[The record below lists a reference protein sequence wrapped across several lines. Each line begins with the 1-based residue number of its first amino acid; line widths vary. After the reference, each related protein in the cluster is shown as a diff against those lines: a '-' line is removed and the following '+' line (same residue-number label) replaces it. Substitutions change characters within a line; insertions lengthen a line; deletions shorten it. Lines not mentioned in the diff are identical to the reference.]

1 MTDRAAR
8 RHGLAL
14 AATSASLFSF
24 NTVCARIAFD
34 AGANATAG
42 NAARFAFAAAVF
54 GLLLV
59 LRRGGARLSGRQRL
73 AAAALAV
80 PVALSSFGYLGAV
93 EYIPVS
99 TAVLVVY
106 TYPIWVALIAR
117 QTRGEPLGGARVVA
131 IVLAFAGVAL
141 ALDVHASAMPDVRGL
156 ALAALAAIG
165 MASMV
170 LGSSRL
176 VRDIDPG
183 AVNFYMA
190 LAATGIFVVLL
201 LVGGPHLPHSAL
213 GHLGF
218 AGLLVTFP
226 LAQLALLAAV
236 DRAGPVVTAVVMN
249 LEPLITIGL
258 AVIVLGEHVSAV
270 QLGGAALVVAAIAIM
285 RRQGPRLP

>member
-1 MTDRAAR
+1 MTDSDAR
-8 RHGLAL
+8 RRHALAL
-14 AATSASLFSF
+14 AATAASLFSV

-34 AGANATAG
+34 AGANATTG
-42 NAARFAFAAAVF
+42 NAARSAFAAVAF
-54 GLLLV
+54 GLLLL
-59 LRRGGARLSGRQRL
+59 LRRGAPRLSWRQRL

-93 EYIPVS
+93 QYIPVS

-106 TYPIWVALIAR
+106 TYPIWVGLIAR
-117 QTRGEPLGGARVVA
+117 LIRGESLGGARVVA
-131 IVLAFAGVAL
+131 IALAFAGVAI
-141 ALDVHASAMPDVRGL
+141 ALDVHASAMPDARGL

-176 VRDIDPG
+176 VRDIHPV
-183 AVNFYMA
+183 AVNFY
-190 LAATGIFVVLL
+190 LSSAATGIFAVLL
-201 LVGGPHLPHSAL
+201 LVGDPHLPHSAL
-213 GHLGF
+213 GQLGF

-236 DRAGPVVTAVVMN
+236 DRAGPVVTAVAMN

-258 AVIVLGEHVSAV
+258 AVLLLGEHVSIL
-270 QLGGAALVVAAIAIM
+270 QLGGAVLVVAAIAIM
-285 RRQGPRLP
+285 RRQ

>member
-34 AGANATAG
+34 AGGNAVAG
-42 NAARFAFAAAVF
+42 NAARFAFAAAAF

-141 ALDVHASAMPDVRGL
+141 ALDVHASAMPDGRGP
-156 ALAALAAIG
+156 ALAAIG
-165 MASMV
+165 MAAMV

-183 AVNFYMA
+183 AVNFY
-190 LAATGIFVVLL
+190 LSSAATGIFAALL
-201 LVGGPHLPHSAL
+201 LVGDPHLPHGAL

-218 AGLLVTFP
+218 AGLLVTLP

-270 QLGGAALVVAAIAIM
+270 QFGGAALVVAAIAIM
-285 RRQGPRLP
+285 RR

>member
-1 MTDRAAR
+1 MTDGAGR
-8 RHGLAL
+8 RSGLAL
-14 AATSASLFSF
+14 AAASASLFSL
-24 NTVCARIAFD
+24 NTVCARTAFD
-34 AGANATAG
+34 AGANALAG
-42 NAARFAFAAAVF
+42 NAARSAFAVGVF

-59 LRRGGARLSGRQRL
+59 LRRGGPRLTGRQRL
-73 AAAALAV
+73 AATALAV

-99 TAVLVVY
+99 TAVLIVY
-106 TYPIWVALIAR
+106 TYPIWVGVFAR
-117 QTRGEPLGGARVVA
+117 LTHGEPLGAARVVA
-131 IVLAFAGVAL
+131 IFLAFAGVAIT
-141 ALDVHASAMPDVRGL
+141 LDVHASAMPDARGL
-156 ALAALAAIG
+156 ALAVVAAIG
-165 MASMV
+165 MTSMV

-183 AVNFYMA
+183 AVNFYLSSGMTA
-190 LAATGIFVVLL
+190 IFAVLV
-201 LVGGPHLPHSAL
+201 LVGDPRLPHTAL

-258 AVIVLGEHVSAV
+258 AVILLGEHVAAL
-270 QLGGAALVVAAIAIM
+270 QLGGAALVVCAIAIM
-285 RRQGPRLP
+285 RR

>member
-1 MTDRAAR
+1 MTDGAHR
-8 RHGLAL
+8 RHGFAL
-14 AATSASLFSF
+14 AATAASLFSI
-24 NTVCARIAFD
+24 NTVCARTAFD
-34 AGANATAG
+34 AGANAIAG
-42 NAARFAFAAAVF
+42 NAARSAFAAVVF
-54 GLLLV
+54 GVLLL

-80 PVALSSFGYLGAV
+80 PVAVASFGYLGAV

-106 TYPIWVALIAR
+106 TYPIWVGLIAR
-117 QTRGEPLGGARVVA
+117 LTRGEPLGPARVVA
-131 IVLAFAGVAL
+131 IFLAFAGVAI
-141 ALDVHASAMPDVRGL
+141 ALDVRASAIPDTIPDARGL
-156 ALAALAAIG
+156 VLAAAAAIG
-165 MASMV
+165 MATMV

-183 AVNFYMA
+183 TVNFY
-190 LAATGIFVVLL
+190 LSAASTGIFAILL
-201 LVGGPHLPHSAL
+201 LVGDPHLPHSAL
-213 GHLGF
+213 GQLGF

-249 LEPLITIGL
+249 VEPLITIGL
-258 AVIVLGEHVSAV
+258 AVLLLGEHVSPV

-285 RRQGPRLP
+285 RRQ

>member
-1 MTDRAAR
+1 MTDATARR

-24 NTVCARIAFD
+24 NTVCARTAFD
-34 AGANATAG
+34 AGANAIAG
-42 NAARFAFAAAVF
+42 NAARSAFAAAVF

-59 LRRGGARLSGRQRL
+59 LRRGGPRLSGRQRL

-106 TYPIWVALIAR
+106 TYPIWVGLIAR
-117 QTRGEPLGGARVVA
+117 LTHGESLGGARVVA
-131 IVLAFAGVAL
+131 ILLAFAGVAI
-141 ALDVHASAMPDVRGL
+141 ALDVHASAMPDARGL

-165 MASMV
+165 MTAMV

-183 AVNFYMA
+183 AVNFY
-190 LAATGIFVVLL
+190 LSSAATGIFAVLL
-201 LVGGPHLPHSAL
+201 LVGDPHLPHGAL

-226 LAQLALLAAV
+226 LAQLALLASV

-258 AVIVLGEHVSAV
+258 AVILLGEHVSAV

-285 RRQGPRLP
+285 RR

>member
-1 MTDRAAR
+1 MTERAAR
-8 RHGLAL
+8 RHHGLAL
-14 AATSASLFSF
+14 AATSASLFSL
-24 NTVCARIAFD
+24 NTVCARTAFD
-34 AGANATAG
+34 AGADAITG
-42 NAARFAFAAAVF
+42 NAARSAFAAAVF

-59 LRRGGARLSGRQRL
+59 LRRGRARLSGRQRL

-99 TAVLVVY
+99 TAVLIVY
-106 TYPIWVALIAR
+106 TYPIWVGLIAR
-117 QTRGEPLGGARVVA
+117 LIRGEPLGRARVIA
-131 IVLAFAGVAL
+131 IFLAFAGVAI
-141 ALDVHASAMPDVRGL
+141 ALDVHASATPDARGL
-156 ALAALAAIG
+156 ALAGLAAIG
-165 MASMV
+165 MAAMV

-183 AVNFYMA
+183 AINFYLSA
-190 LAATGIFVVLL
+190 AATGIFAVLL

-213 GHLGF
+213 GDLGL

-226 LAQLALLAAV
+226 LAQLALLTAV

-258 AVIVLGEHVSAV
+258 AVIVLGEHVSAI

-285 RRQGPRLP
+285 QRSRATP

>member
-1 MTDRAAR
+1 MTDGVAR
-8 RHGLAL
+8 RGLAL
-14 AATSASLFSF
+14 AAASASLFSL

-42 NAARFAFAAAVF
+42 NAARSAFAAAVF
-54 GLLLV
+54 GVLLLV
-59 LRRGGARLSGRQRL
+59 RRGGARLSGRQRL
-73 AAAALAV
+73 AAASLAV

-106 TYPIWVALIAR
+106 TYPIWVGLIAR
-117 QTRGEPLGGARVVA
+117 LTRGEPLGGARVVA
-131 IVLAFAGVAL
+131 IVLAFAGVAI
-141 ALDVHASAMPDVRGL
+141 ALDVHASAMPDTRGL

-165 MASMV
+165 MAAMM

-183 AVNFYMA
+183 AVSFYLSVA
-190 LAATGIFVVLL
+190 TTGIFLVLL
-201 LVGGPHLPHSAL
+201 LAGDPRLPHSAL
-213 GHLGF
+213 CHPGF

-249 LEPLITIGL
+249 LEPLVTIGL
-258 AVIVLGEHVSAV
+258 AVTLLGEHVSAF

-285 RRQGPRLP
+285 RRRSPG

>member
-1 MTDRAAR
+1 MTDGDARR

-14 AATSASLFSF
+14 AATSASLFSL
-24 NTVCARIAFD
+24 NTVCARTAFD

-59 LRRGGARLSGRQRL
+59 LRRGGARLSGRHRL
-73 AAAALAV
+73 AAAGLAV

-106 TYPIWVALIAR
+106 TYPIWVGLIAR
-117 QTRGEPLGGARVVA
+117 LTRGEPLGGARVVA
-131 IVLAFAGVAL
+131 IFLAFAGVAI
-141 ALDVHASAMPDVRGL
+141 ALDVHAGAMPDTRGL

-165 MASMV
+165 MASMI
-170 LGSSRL
+170 LGSGRL

-183 AVNFYMA
+183 AVNFY
-190 LAATGIFVVLL
+190 LAVAAAGIFAVLL
-201 LVGGPHLPHSAL
+201 LAGDPHLPHGAA

-249 LEPLITIGL
+249 VEPLITIGL
-258 AVIVLGEHVSAV
+258 AVILLGEHVSVV

-285 RRQGPRLP
+285 RR

>member
-1 MTDRAAR
+1 MRCEMTDGAALR

-14 AATSASLFSF
+14 AATSASLFSL

-42 NAARFAFAAAVF
+42 NAVRSAFAAAVF
-54 GLLLV
+54 GLLLL

-106 TYPIWVALIAR
+106 TYPIWVGLIAR
-117 QTRGEPLGGARVVA
+117 LTRGEPLGGARVVA
-131 IVLAFAGVAL
+131 IFLAFAGVAI
-141 ALDVHASAMPDVRGL
+141 ALDIRASEMPDARGL
-156 ALAALAAIG
+156 GLAALAAIG

-176 VRDIDPG
+176 VRDIDPA
-183 AVNFYMA
+183 AVSFYLSA
-190 LAATGIFVVLL
+190 GATGIFVVLL
-201 LVGGPHLPHSAL
+201 FVGDPRLPHTAL

-258 AVIVLGEHVSAV
+258 AVILLGEQVSAV
-270 QLGGAALVVAAIAIM
+270 QLGGAALVVVAIAIM
-285 RRQGPRLP
+285 RR